1 MTVGNQFT
9 GQIHTTIDRTAVTRV
24 FNLVTVLEIETHGV
38 LTLVLL
44 ETILEQVSH
53 PLRFKIL
60 AEVVDFAEQ
69 SF

>member
-1 MTVGNQFT
+1 M
-9 GQIHTTIDRTAVTRV
+9 